1 MIYILIILYILLTV
15 INDHLHQCHR
25 PKYIG
30 THSMTFE
37 YAPASITEII
47 DLLKNQH
54 DQSYI
59 GHENVAQIFS
69 EYVNRGILFRR

>member
-1 MIYILIILYILLTV
+1 MITFINTVGPNILRH
-15 INDHLHQCHR
+15 N
-25 PKYIG
+25 
-30 THSMTFE
+30 SMTFE

-47 DLLKNQH
+47 NLLKNQH

-69 EYVNRGILFRR
+69 KYVNRSILFRR

>member
-15 INDHLHQCHR
+15 INDHFHQCHR

-69 EYVNRGILFRR
+69 EYVNSGILFMR

>member
-1 MIYILIILYILLTV
+1 MITFINAIGPNILGH
-15 INDHLHQCHR
+15 N
-25 PKYIG
+25 
-30 THSMTFE
+30 SMTFE

-47 DLLKNQH
+47 NLLKNQH

-69 EYVNRGILFRR
+69 KYVNRGIFFRR

>member
-1 MIYILIILYILLTV
+1 
-15 INDHLHQCHR
+15 
-25 PKYIG
+25 
-30 THSMTFE
+30 MTFE
-37 YAPASITEII
+37 YAPASITVII
-47 DLLKNQH
+47 NLLKNQH

>member
-1 MIYILIILYILLTV
+1 
-15 INDHLHQCHR
+15 
-25 PKYIG
+25 
-30 THSMTFE
+30 MTFE

-47 DLLKNQH
+47 NLLNNQH
-54 DQSYI
+54 DQTYI